1 MFDYTK
7 ETILNS
13 VTDKNVQAITGL
25 LRIFRVGEYKVDYK
39 STNIADGKVYKAKG
53 TEGTKATATITAV
66 AGNSGS
72 NGGKYRVTVN
82 MKNNSKFYA
91 DYATAVWKFQKPI
104 YAEFTVVGDNTDNT
118 AQLMATKIANAIKLA
133 LPENNKYVT
142 VTVKRDTTGKANV
155 VITASDATD
164 MFESVVIEKYTP
176 NSVLPSEG
184 EYAVSTAV
192 GTIAKT
198 DNKVPFATGDWLV
211 ENLRFPSYPNTR
223 YNSINGDET
232 PVPGQL
238 YTQYSFRY
246 VAERKNLSG
255 IGSVGQ
261 RLVSITNHVFYIPST
276 LEATFEAKL
285 KTAFGENVMAQE
297 KFIEI
302 IGNDSIAKGSTV
314 TLMANAYNIEGG
326 EVAPVDITWSLPDG
340 NDSGNLVLS
349 GDQLEVK
356 SSVTGSS
363 VKVKATAT
371 GFTEA
376 TKTITLTGK

>member
-72 NGGKYRVTVN
+72 NAGKYRVTVN

-104 YAEFTVVGDNTDNT
+104 YAEFTVVGDSTDNT
-118 AQLMATKIANAIKLA
+118 AALMATKIANAIKLA
-133 LPENNKYVT
+133 LPENNKYIT
-142 VTVKRDTTGKANV
+142 VTVDDDDV
-155 VITASDATD
+155 IITATDATD
-164 MFESVVIEKYTP
+164 MFESVVIEKYEP

-184 EYAVSTAV
+184 QYVASTVV

-198 DNKVPFATGDWLV
+198 DNKVPFATGDWLI

-223 YNSINGDET
+223 YNSINGDEK

-246 VAERKNLSG
+246 IAERKNLSG

-276 LEATFEAKL
+276 LEATLTFEAKL
-285 KTAFGENVMAQE
+285 KTAFGEDVMAKE
-297 KFIEI
+297 RIIEI

-314 TLMANAYNIEGG
+314 TLMANAYNEGG

-340 NDSGNLVLS
+340 NDSGNLVLT

-356 SSVTGSS
+356 SSATGSS

-376 TKTITLTGK
+376 TKTITLTGE

>member
-72 NGGKYRVTVN
+72 NAGKYRVTVN

-104 YAEFTVVGDNTDNT
+104 YAEFTVVGDSTDNT
-118 AQLMATKIANAIKLA
+118 AALMATKIANAIKLA
-133 LPENNKYVT
+133 LPENNKYIT
-142 VTVKRDTTGKANV
+142 VTVDDDDV
-155 VITASDATD
+155 IITATDATD
-164 MFESVVIEKYTP
+164 MFESVVIEKYEP

-184 EYAVSTAV
+184 QYVVSTVV

-198 DNKVPFATGDWLV
+198 DNKVPFATGDWLI

-223 YNSINGDET
+223 YNSINGDEK

-246 VAERKNLSG
+246 IAERKNLSG

-285 KTAFGENVMAQE
+285 KTAFGEDVMAKE
-297 KFIEI
+297 RIIEI

-314 TLMANAYNIEGG
+314 TLMANAYNVEGG

-340 NDSGNLVLS
+340 NDSGNLVLT

-356 SSVTGSS
+356 SSATGSS

-376 TKTITLTGK
+376 TKTITLTGE

>member
-53 TEGTKATATITAV
+53 TEGTKATATITAI

-104 YAEFTVVGDNTDNT
+104 YAEFTVVGDSTDNT
-118 AQLMATKIANAIKLA
+118 AALMATKIANAIKLA
-133 LPENNKYVT
+133 LPENNKYIT
-142 VTVKRDTTGKANV
+142 VTVDDDDV
-155 VITASDATD
+155 IITATDATD
-164 MFESVVIEKYTP
+164 MFESVVIEKYEP

-184 EYAVSTAV
+184 QYVVSTVV

-198 DNKVPFATGDWLV
+198 DNEVPFATGDWLI

-223 YNSINGDET
+223 YNSINGDEK

-246 VAERKNLSG
+246 IAERKNLSG

-285 KTAFGENVMAQE
+285 KTAFGEGVMAKE
-297 KFIEI
+297 KIIEI

-314 TLMANAYNIEGG
+314 TLMANAYNVEGG

-340 NDSGNLVLS
+340 NDSGNLVLT

-356 SSVTGSS
+356 SSATGSS

-376 TKTITLTGK
+376 TKTITLTGE

>member
-53 TEGTKATATITAV
+53 TEGTKATATIAAV

-72 NGGKYRVTVN
+72 NAGKYRVTAN

-91 DYATAVWKFQKPI
+91 DYATAVWKFQKPV
-104 YAEFTVVGDNTDNT
+104 YAEFTVVGDDTDNT

-133 LPENNKYVT
+133 LPENNKYVN
-142 VTVKRDTTGKANV
+142 VAVSGSNV
-155 VITASDATD
+155 VITASDASD
-164 MFESVVIEKYTP
+164 MFESVVIEKYEP

-184 EYAVSTAV
+184 QYVVSTAV
-192 GTIAKT
+192 GTITKT
-198 DNKVPFATGDWLV
+198 DNKVPFATGDWLI

-223 YNSINGDET
+223 YNSINGDEK

-246 VAERKNLSG
+246 IAERKNLSG

-326 EVAPVDITWSLPDG
+326 EVAPVDITWALVDEPTINGAG
-340 NDSGNLVLS
+340 NIVLS

-356 SSVTGSS
+356 SSATGNT

-376 TKTITLTGK
+376 TKTITLTGE

>member
-104 YAEFTVVGDNTDNT
+104 YAEFTVVGDSTDNT
-118 AQLMATKIANAIKLA
+118 AALMATKIANAIKLA
-133 LPENNKYVT
+133 LPENNKYIT
-142 VTVKRDTTGKANV
+142 VTVDDDDV
-155 VITASDATD
+155 IITATDATD
-164 MFESVVIEKYTP
+164 MFESVVIEKYEP

-184 EYAVSTAV
+184 QYVASTVV

-198 DNKVPFATGDWLV
+198 DNKVPFATGDWLI

-223 YNSINGDET
+223 YNSINGDEK

-246 VAERKNLSG
+246 IAERKNLSG

-285 KTAFGENVMAQE
+285 KTAFGEDVMAKE
-297 KFIEI
+297 KIIEI

-314 TLMANAYNIEGG
+314 TLMANAYNVEGG

-340 NDSGNLVLS
+340 NDSGNLVLT

-356 SSVTGSS
+356 SSATGNT

-376 TKTITLTGK
+376 TKTITLTGE

>member
-104 YAEFTVVGDNTDNT
+104 YAEFTVVGDSTDNT
-118 AQLMATKIANAIKLA
+118 AALMATKIANAIKLA
-133 LPENNKYVT
+133 LPENNKYIT
-142 VTVKRDTTGKANV
+142 VTVDDNAV
-155 VITASDATD
+155 IITATDATD
-164 MFESVVIEKYTP
+164 MFESVVIEKYEP

-184 EYAVSTAV
+184 QYVASTVV

-198 DNKVPFATGDWLV
+198 DNKVPFATGDWLI

-223 YNSINGDET
+223 YNSINGDEK

-246 VAERKNLSG
+246 IAERKNLSG

-285 KTAFGENVMAQE
+285 NTAFGKDVMAKE
-297 KFIEI
+297 KIIEI

-314 TLMANAYNIEGG
+314 TLMANAYNVEGG

-340 NDSGNLVLS
+340 NDKGNLVLT

-356 SSVTGSS
+356 SVATGSS

-376 TKTITLTGK
+376 TKTITLTGEQVSQ

>member
-7 ETILNS
+7 ETVLNS

-104 YAEFTVVGDNTDNT
+104 YAEFTVVGDITDNT

-142 VTVKRDTTGKANV
+142 VAANGANV

-192 GTIAKT
+192 GTIVTT

-261 RLVSITNHVFYIPST
+261 RLVSITNHVFYVLST
-276 LEATFEAKL
+276 LADAFEAKL
-285 KTAFGENVMAQE
+285 KTAFENV
-297 KFIEI
+297 KFIAANTVEVEI
-302 IGNDSIAKGSTV
+302 IGNDSIKADGNAV
-314 TLMANAYNIEGG
+314 TLIANTWVGG
-326 EVAPVDITWSLPDG
+326 AESSRPEVTWSSE
-340 NDSGNLVLS
+340 NTSGNITLV
-349 GDQLEVK
+349 GDQLTVK
-356 SSVTGSS
+356 PAATETSITVVATAKVGSET
-363 VKVKATAT
+363 ATAT
-371 GFTEA
+371 KIIEIV
-376 TKTITLTGK
+376 K

>member
-72 NGGKYRVTVN
+72 NAGKYRVTVN

-104 YAEFTVVGDNTDNT
+104 YAEFTVVGDSTDNT
-118 AQLMATKIANAIKLA
+118 AALMATKIANAIKLA
-133 LPENNKYVT
+133 LPENNKYIT
-142 VTVKRDTTGKANV
+142 VTVDDDDV
-155 VITASDATD
+155 IITATDATD
-164 MFESVVIEKYTP
+164 MFESVVIEKYKP

-184 EYAVSTAV
+184 QYVVSTVV

-198 DNKVPFATGDWLV
+198 DNEVPFATGDWLI

-223 YNSINGDET
+223 YNSINGDEK

-246 VAERKNLSG
+246 IAERKNLSG

-285 KTAFGENVMAQE
+285 KTAFGEDVMAKE
-297 KFIEI
+297 KIIEI

-314 TLMANAYNIEGG
+314 TLMANAYNVEGG

-340 NDSGNLVLS
+340 NDSGNLVLT

-356 SSVTGSS
+356 SSATGSS

>member
-39 STNIADGKVYKAKG
+39 STNIADGKVYKAKC
-53 TEGTKATATITAV
+53 TEDTKATATITAV

-72 NGGKYRVTVN
+72 NAGKYRVTVN

-104 YAEFTVVGDNTDNT
+104 YAEFTVVGDSTDNT
-118 AQLMATKIANAIKLA
+118 AALMATKIANAIKLA
-133 LPENNKYVT
+133 LPENNKYIT
-142 VTVKRDTTGKANV
+142 VTVDDDDV
-155 VITASDATD
+155 IITATDATD
-164 MFESVVIEKYTP
+164 MFESVVIEKYEP

-184 EYAVSTAV
+184 QYVVSTVV

-198 DNKVPFATGDWLV
+198 DNKVPFATGDWLI

-223 YNSINGDET
+223 YNSINGDER

-246 VAERKNLSG
+246 IAERKNLSG

-276 LEATFEAKL
+276 LEAIFEAKL
-285 KTAFGENVMAQE
+285 KTAFGENIMTQE

-340 NDSGNLVLS
+340 NDNGNLVLN

-356 SSVTGSS
+356 SSATGSS

-376 TKTITLTGK
+376 TKTITLTGEQVSQ

>member
-104 YAEFTVVGDNTDNT
+104 YAEFTVVGDSTDNT
-118 AQLMATKIANAIKLA
+118 AALMATKIANAIKLA
-133 LPENNKYVT
+133 LPENNKYIT
-142 VTVKRDTTGKANV
+142 VTVDDDDV
-155 VITASDATD
+155 IITATDATD
-164 MFESVVIEKYTP
+164 MFESVVIEKYEP

-184 EYAVSTAV
+184 QYVVSTVV

-198 DNKVPFATGDWLV
+198 DNKVPFATGDWLI

-223 YNSINGDET
+223 YNSINGDEK

-246 VAERKNLSG
+246 IAERKNLSG

-285 KTAFGENVMAQE
+285 KTAFGENVMAKE
-297 KFIEI
+297 RIIEI

-314 TLMANAYNIEGG
+314 TLMANAYNVEGG

-340 NDSGNLVLS
+340 NDSGNLVLT

-356 SSVTGSS
+356 SSATGSS

-376 TKTITLTGK
+376 TKTITLTGE

>member
-53 TEGTKATATITAV
+53 TEGTKATATITAI

-104 YAEFTVVGDNTDNT
+104 YAEFTVVGDSTDNM
-118 AQLMATKIANAIKLA
+118 AALMATKIANAIKLA
-133 LPENNKYVT
+133 LPENNKYIT
-142 VTVKRDTTGKANV
+142 VTVDNSKV
-155 VITASDATD
+155 IITATDATD
-164 MFESVVIEKYTP
+164 MFESVVIEKYEP

-184 EYAVSTAV
+184 QYVVSTAV

-198 DNKVPFATGDWLV
+198 DNKVPFATGDWLI

-223 YNSINGDET
+223 YNSINGDEK

-246 VAERKNLSG
+246 IAERKNLSG

-285 KTAFGENVMAQE
+285 KTAFGDDVMAKE
-297 KFIEI
+297 KIIEI

-314 TLMANAYNIEGG
+314 TLMANAYNVEGG
-326 EVAPVDITWSLPDG
+326 EVAPVDIIWSLPDG
-340 NDSGNLVLS
+340 NDGGNLILT
-349 GDQLEVK
+349 GDQLQVK
-356 SSVTGSS
+356 SSATRSS
-363 VKVKATAT
+363 VKVKAAAT
-371 GFTEA
+371 GFTDA
-376 TKTITLTGK
+376 TKIITLTEE

>member
-72 NGGKYRVTVN
+72 NAGKYRVTVN

-104 YAEFTVVGDNTDNT
+104 YAEFTVVGDSTDNT
-118 AQLMATKIANAIKLA
+118 AALMATKIANAIKLA
-133 LPENNKYVT
+133 LPENNKYIT
-142 VTVKRDTTGKANV
+142 VTVDDDDV
-155 VITASDATD
+155 IITATDATD
-164 MFESVVIEKYTP
+164 MFESVVIEKYEP

-184 EYAVSTAV
+184 QYVVSTVV

-198 DNKVPFATGDWLV
+198 DNKVPFATGDWLI

-223 YNSINGDET
+223 YNSINGDEK

-246 VAERKNLSG
+246 IAERKNLSG

-276 LEATFEAKL
+276 LEAIFEAKL

-297 KFIEI
+297 KLIEI

-326 EVAPVDITWSLPDG
+326 EVAPVDITWALVDEPTTNGAG
-340 NDSGNLVLS
+340 NIVLS

-356 SSVTGSS
+356 SSATGNT

-376 TKTITLTGK
+376 TKTITLTGE

>member
-39 STNIADGKVYKAKG
+39 STNIADGKVYKAS

-104 YAEFTVVGDNTDNT
+104 YAEFTVVGDSTDNT
-118 AQLMATKIANAIKLA
+118 AALMATKIANAIKLA
-133 LPENNKYVT
+133 LPENNKYIT
-142 VTVKRDTTGKANV
+142 VTVDDDDV
-155 VITASDATD
+155 IITATDVTD
-164 MFESVVIEKYTP
+164 MFESVVIEKYEP

-184 EYAVSTAV
+184 QYVVSTVV

-198 DNKVPFATGDWLV
+198 DNKVPFATGDWLI

-223 YNSINGDET
+223 YNSINGDEK

-246 VAERKNLSG
+246 IAERKNLSG

-285 KTAFGENVMAQE
+285 KTAFGEDVMAKE
-297 KFIEI
+297 KIIEI

-314 TLMANAYNIEGG
+314 TLMANAYNVEGG

-340 NDSGNLVLS
+340 NDSGNLVLT
-349 GDQLEVK
+349 GDQLKVK
-356 SSVTGSS
+356 SSATGSS

-376 TKTITLTGK
+376 TKTITLTGE

>member
-104 YAEFTVVGDNTDNT
+104 YAEFTVVGDSTDNT
-118 AQLMATKIANAIKLA
+118 AALMATKIANAIKLA
-133 LPENNKYVT
+133 LPENNKYIT
-142 VTVKRDTTGKANV
+142 VTVDDGGV
-155 VITASDATD
+155 IITATDATD
-164 MFESVVIEKYTP
+164 MFESVVIEKYEP

-184 EYAVSTAV
+184 QYVVSTVV

-198 DNKVPFATGDWLV
+198 DNKVPFATGDWLI

-223 YNSINGDET
+223 YNSINGDEK

-238 YTQYSFRY
+238 YTQYSFHY
-246 VAERKNLSG
+246 IAERKNLSG

-285 KTAFGENVMAQE
+285 KTAFGEDVME
-297 KFIEI
+297 KEKIIEI

-314 TLMANAYNIEGG
+314 TLMANAYNVEGE

-340 NDSGNLVLS
+340 NDSGNLVLT

-356 SSVTGSS
+356 SSATGSS

-376 TKTITLTGK
+376 TKTITLTGE

>member
-66 AGNSGS
+66 AGS
-72 NGGKYRVTVN
+72 NAGKYRVTVN

-104 YAEFTVVGDNTDNT
+104 YAEFTVVGDSTDNT
-118 AQLMATKIANAIKLA
+118 AALMATKIANAIKLA
-133 LPENNKYVT
+133 LPENNKYIT
-142 VTVKRDTTGKANV
+142 VTVDGNDV
-155 VITASDATD
+155 IITATDATD
-164 MFESVVIEKYTP
+164 MFESVVIEKYEP

-184 EYAVSTAV
+184 QYVVSTVV
-192 GTIAKT
+192 GTIVKT
-198 DNKVPFATGDWLV
+198 DNEVPFATGDWLI

-223 YNSINGDET
+223 YNSINGDEK

-246 VAERKNLSG
+246 IAERKNLSG

-285 KTAFGENVMAQE
+285 KTAFGEDVMAKE
-297 KFIEI
+297 KIIEI

-314 TLMANAYNIEGG
+314 TLMANAYNVEGG
-326 EVAPVDITWSLPDG
+326 EVAPVDIKWSLPDG
-340 NDSGNLVLS
+340 NDSGNLVLT

-356 SSVTGSS
+356 SSATGSS

-376 TKTITLTGK
+376 TKTITLTGE

>member
-39 STNIADGKVYKAKG
+39 STNIADGKVYKARG
-53 TEGTKATATITAV
+53 TEGTKATAKITAV

-72 NGGKYRVTVN
+72 NAGKYRVTVN

-104 YAEFTVVGDNTDNT
+104 YAEFTVVGDSTDNT
-118 AQLMATKIANAIKLA
+118 AALMATKIANAIKLA
-133 LPENNKYVT
+133 LPENNKYIT
-142 VTVKRDTTGKANV
+142 VTVDNDNV
-155 VITASDATD
+155 IIITATDATD
-164 MFESVVIEKYTP
+164 MFESVVIEKYEP

-184 EYAVSTAV
+184 QYVVSTVV

-198 DNKVPFATGDWLV
+198 DNEVPFATGDWLI

-223 YNSINGDET
+223 YNSINGDEK

-246 VAERKNLSG
+246 IAERKNLSG

-285 KTAFGENVMAQE
+285 KTAFGEDVMPKE
-297 KFIEI
+297 KIIEI

-314 TLMANAYNIEGG
+314 TLIANAYNAEG

-340 NDSGNLVLS
+340 NDSGNLVLT

-356 SSVTGSS
+356 SSATGSS

-376 TKTITLTGK
+376 TKTITLTGE

>member
-39 STNIADGKVYKAKG
+39 STNIADGKVYKAG

-118 AQLMATKIANAIKLA
+118 TQLMATKIANAIKLA

-142 VTVKRDTTGKANV
+142 VAVNGANV

-192 GTIAKT
+192 GTIATT

-246 VAERKNLSG
+246 IAERKNLSG

-285 KTAFGENVMAQE
+285 KTAFGEDVMAKE
-297 KFIEI
+297 KIIEI

-314 TLMANAYNIEGG
+314 TLMANAYNVEGG

-340 NDSGNLVLS
+340 NDSGNLVLT

-356 SSVTGSS
+356 SSATGSS

-376 TKTITLTGK
+376 TKTITLTGE

>member
-39 STNIADGKVYKAKG
+39 STNIADGKVYKAKVA
-53 TEGTKATATITAV
+53 EGTKATATITAV

-104 YAEFTVVGDNTDNT
+104 YAEFTVVGDSTDNT
-118 AQLMATKIANAIKLA
+118 AALMATKIANAIKLA
-133 LPENNKYVT
+133 LPENNKYIT
-142 VTVKRDTTGKANV
+142 VTVDDDDV
-155 VITASDATD
+155 IITATDVTD
-164 MFESVVIEKYTP
+164 MFESVVIEKYEP

-184 EYAVSTAV
+184 QYVVSTVV

-198 DNKVPFATGDWLV
+198 DNKVPFATGDWLI

-223 YNSINGDET
+223 YNSINGDEK

-246 VAERKNLSG
+246 IAERKNLSG

-297 KFIEI
+297 RFIEI

-326 EVAPVDITWSLPDG
+326 EVAPVDITWSLPNG
-340 NDSGNLVLS
+340 NDSGNLVLN

-356 SSVTGSS
+356 SSATGSS

-376 TKTITLTGK
+376 TKTITLTGE

>member
-72 NGGKYRVTVN
+72 NAGKYRVTVN

-104 YAEFTVVGDNTDNT
+104 YAEFTVVGDSTDNT
-118 AQLMATKIANAIKLA
+118 AALMATKIANAIKLA
-133 LPENNKYVT
+133 LPENNKYIT
-142 VTVKRDTTGKANV
+142 VTVDDDDV
-155 VITASDATD
+155 IITATDATD
-164 MFESVVIEKYTP
+164 MFESVVIEKYEP

-184 EYAVSTAV
+184 QYVVSTVV

-198 DNKVPFATGDWLV
+198 DNEVPFATGDWLI

-223 YNSINGDET
+223 YNSINGDEK

-246 VAERKNLSG
+246 IAERKNLSG

-285 KTAFGENVMAQE
+285 KTAFGEDVMAKE
-297 KFIEI
+297 KIIEI

-314 TLMANAYNIEGG
+314 TLMANAYNVEGG

-340 NDSGNLVLS
+340 NDSGNLVLT

-356 SSVTGSS
+356 SSATGSS

-376 TKTITLTGK
+376 TKTITLTGE

>member
-39 STNIADGKVYKAKG
+39 STNIADGKVYKAK

-104 YAEFTVVGDNTDNT
+104 YAEFTVVGDSTDNT
-118 AQLMATKIANAIKLA
+118 AALMATKIANAIKLA
-133 LPENNKYVT
+133 LPENNKYIT
-142 VTVKRDTTGKANV
+142 VTVDDNV
-155 VITASDATD
+155 VIITATDATD
-164 MFESVVIEKYTP
+164 MFESVVIEKYEP

-184 EYAVSTAV
+184 QYVISTVV

-198 DNKVPFATGDWLV
+198 DNKVPFATGDWLI

-246 VAERKNLSG
+246 IAERKNLSG

-326 EVAPVDITWSLPDG
+326 EVAPVDITWKLVDEPTTNGAG
-340 NDSGNLVLS
+340 NIVLS

-356 SSVTGSS
+356 SSATGNT

-376 TKTITLTGK
+376 TKTITLTGE

>member
-104 YAEFTVVGDNTDNT
+104 YAEFTVVGDSTDNT
-118 AQLMATKIANAIKLA
+118 AALMATKIANAIKLA
-133 LPENNKYVT
+133 LPENNKYIT
-142 VTVKRDTTGKANV
+142 VTVDDGDV
-155 VITASDATD
+155 IITATDATD
-164 MFESVVIEKYTP
+164 MFESVVIEKYEP

-184 EYAVSTAV
+184 QYVVSTVV

-198 DNKVPFATGDWLV
+198 DNEVPFATGDWLI

-223 YNSINGDET
+223 YNSINGDEK

-246 VAERKNLSG
+246 IAERKNLSG

-285 KTAFGENVMAQE
+285 KTAFGEGVMAKE
-297 KFIEI
+297 KIIEI

-314 TLMANAYNIEGG
+314 TLMANAYNVEGG

-340 NDSGNLVLS
+340 NDRGNLVLT

-356 SSVTGSS
+356 SSATGSS

-376 TKTITLTGK
+376 TKTITLTGE

>member
-66 AGNSGS
+66 AGKSGS

-104 YAEFTVVGDNTDNT
+104 YAEFTVVGDSTDDT
-118 AQLMATKIANAIKLA
+118 AALMATKIANAIKLA
-133 LPENNKYVT
+133 LPENNKYIT
-142 VTVKRDTTGKANV
+142 VTVDDDDV
-155 VITASDATD
+155 IITATDATD
-164 MFESVVIEKYTP
+164 MFESVVIEKYEP

-184 EYAVSTAV
+184 QYVVSTVV
-192 GTIAKT
+192 GTIVKT
-198 DNKVPFATGDWLV
+198 DNKVPFATGDWLI

-223 YNSINGDET
+223 YNSINGDEK

-246 VAERKNLSG
+246 IAERKNLSG

-276 LEATFEAKL
+276 LEATFEDKL
-285 KTAFGENVMAQE
+285 KTAFGEDVME
-297 KFIEI
+297 KEKIIEI

-314 TLMANAYNIEGG
+314 TLMANVYNAEGE

-340 NDSGNLVLS
+340 NDSGNLVLT

-356 SSVTGSS
+356 SSATGSS

-371 GFTEA
+371 GCTEA
-376 TKTITLTGK
+376 TKTITLTGE

>member
-39 STNIADGKVYKAKG
+39 STNIADGKVYKAQG
-53 TEGTKATATITAV
+53 TEGTKATAKIAAV

-72 NGGKYRVTVN
+72 NAGKYRVTVN

-104 YAEFTVVGDNTDNT
+104 YAEFTVVGDSTDNT
-118 AQLMATKIANAIKLA
+118 AALMATKIANAIKLA
-133 LPENNKYVT
+133 LPENNKYIT
-142 VTVKRDTTGKANV
+142 VTVDDDDV
-155 VITASDATD
+155 IITATDATD
-164 MFESVVIEKYTP
+164 MFESVVIEKYEP

-184 EYAVSTAV
+184 QYVVSTVV

-198 DNKVPFATGDWLV
+198 DNEVPFATGDWLI

-223 YNSINGDET
+223 YNSINGDEK

-246 VAERKNLSG
+246 IAERKNLSG

-285 KTAFGENVMAQE
+285 KTAFGEDVMAKE
-297 KFIEI
+297 KIIEI

-314 TLMANAYNIEGG
+314 TLMANAYNVEGG

-340 NDSGNLVLS
+340 NDSGNLVLT

-356 SSVTGSS
+356 SSATGSS

-376 TKTITLTGK
+376 TKTITLTGE

>member
-72 NGGKYRVTVN
+72 NAGKYRVTVN

-104 YAEFTVVGDNTDNT
+104 YAEFTVVGDSTDNT
-118 AQLMATKIANAIKLA
+118 AALMATKIANAIKLA

-142 VTVKRDTTGKANV
+142 VAVNDANV
-155 VITASDATD
+155 VITATDATD
-164 MFESVVIEKYTP
+164 MFESVVIEKYEP

-184 EYAVSTAV
+184 QYVVSTVV

-198 DNKVPFATGDWLV
+198 DNEVPFATGDWLI

-223 YNSINGDET
+223 YNSINGDEK

-246 VAERKNLSG
+246 IAERKNLSG

-285 KTAFGENVMAQE
+285 KTAFGEGVMAKE
-297 KFIEI
+297 KIIEI

-314 TLMANAYNIEGG
+314 TLMANAYNVEGG

-340 NDSGNLVLS
+340 NDSGNLVLT

-356 SSVTGSS
+356 SSATGSS

-376 TKTITLTGK
+376 TKTITLTGE

>member
-72 NGGKYRVTVN
+72 NRGKYRVTVN

-104 YAEFTVVGDNTDNT
+104 YAEFTVVGDSTDNT
-118 AQLMATKIANAIKLA
+118 AALMATKIANAIKLA
-133 LPENNKYVT
+133 LPENNKYIT
-142 VTVKRDTTGKANV
+142 VTVDDDDV
-155 VITASDATD
+155 IITATDATD
-164 MFESVVIEKYTP
+164 MFESVVIEKYEP

-184 EYAVSTAV
+184 QYVVSTVV

-198 DNKVPFATGDWLV
+198 DNKVPFATGDWLI

-223 YNSINGDET
+223 YNSINGDEK

-246 VAERKNLSG
+246 IAERKNLSG

-285 KTAFGENVMAQE
+285 KTAFGEDVMAKE
-297 KFIEI
+297 RIIEI

-314 TLMANAYNIEGG
+314 TLMANAYNVEGG

-340 NDSGNLVLS
+340 NDSGNLVLT

-356 SSVTGSS
+356 SSATGSS

-376 TKTITLTGK
+376 TKTITLTGE

>member
-39 STNIADGKVYKAKG
+39 STNIADGKVYKAK

-104 YAEFTVVGDNTDNT
+104 YAEFTVVGDSTDNT
-118 AQLMATKIANAIKLA
+118 AALMATKIANAIKLA
-133 LPENNKYVT
+133 LPENNKYIT
-142 VTVKRDTTGKANV
+142 VTVDDDDV
-155 VITASDATD
+155 IITATDATD
-164 MFESVVIEKYTP
+164 MFESVVIEKYEP

-184 EYAVSTAV
+184 QYVVSTVV

-198 DNKVPFATGDWLV
+198 DNEVPFATGDWLI

-223 YNSINGDET
+223 YNSINGDEK

-246 VAERKNLSG
+246 IAERKNLSG

-285 KTAFGENVMAQE
+285 KTAFGEDVMAKE
-297 KFIEI
+297 RIIEI

-314 TLMANAYNIEGG
+314 TLMANAYNVEGG
-326 EVAPVDITWSLPDG
+326 EVAPVDITWALVGEPTTNGAG
-340 NDSGNLVLS
+340 NIVLS

-356 SSVTGSS
+356 SAATGNT

-376 TKTITLTGK
+376 TKTITLTGE

>member
-39 STNIADGKVYKAKG
+39 STNIADGKVYKAG
-53 TEGTKATATITAV
+53 TEGAKATATITAV

-104 YAEFTVVGDNTDNT
+104 YAEFTVVGNSTDNT
-118 AQLMATKIANAIKLA
+118 AALMATKIANAIKLA
-133 LPENNKYVT
+133 LPENNKYIT
-142 VTVKRDTTGKANV
+142 VTVDDDDV
-155 VITASDATD
+155 IITATDATD
-164 MFESVVIEKYTP
+164 MFESVVIEKYEP

-184 EYAVSTAV
+184 QYVVSTAV

-198 DNKVPFATGDWLV
+198 DNKVPFATGDWLI

-223 YNSINGDET
+223 YNSINGDEK

-246 VAERKNLSG
+246 IAERKNLSG

-276 LEATFEAKL
+276 LEAIFEDKL

-326 EVAPVDITWSLPDG
+326 EVAPVDITWALVDEPTTNGAG
-340 NDSGNLVLS
+340 NIVLS

-356 SSVTGSS
+356 SSATGNT

>member
-1 MFDYTK
+1 
-7 ETILNS
+7 
-13 VTDKNVQAITGL
+13 
-25 LRIFRVGEYKVDYK
+25 
-39 STNIADGKVYKAKG
+39 
-53 TEGTKATATITAV
+53 
-66 AGNSGS
+66 
-72 NGGKYRVTVN
+72 

-104 YAEFTVVGDNTDNT
+104 YAEFTVVGDSTDNT
-118 AQLMATKIANAIKLA
+118 AALMATKIANAIKLA
-133 LPENNKYVT
+133 LPENNKYIT
-142 VTVKRDTTGKANV
+142 VTVDDDDV
-155 VITASDATD
+155 IITATDATD
-164 MFESVVIEKYTP
+164 MFESVVIEKYEP

-184 EYAVSTAV
+184 QYVVSTVV

-198 DNKVPFATGDWLV
+198 DNKVPFATGDWLI

-223 YNSINGDET
+223 YNSINGDEK

-246 VAERKNLSG
+246 IAERKNLSG

-326 EVAPVDITWSLPDG
+326 EVAPVDITWALVDEPTTNGAG
-340 NDSGNLVLS
+340 NIVLS

-356 SSVTGSS
+356 SSATGNT

-376 TKTITLTGK
+376 TKTITLTGE

>member
-72 NGGKYRVTVN
+72 NAGKYRVTVN

-104 YAEFTVVGDNTDNT
+104 YAEFTVVGDSTDNT
-118 AQLMATKIANAIKLA
+118 AALMATKIANAIKLA
-133 LPENNKYVT
+133 LPENNKYIT
-142 VTVKRDTTGKANV
+142 VTVDDDDV
-155 VITASDATD
+155 IITATDATD
-164 MFESVVIEKYTP
+164 MFESVVIEKYEP

-184 EYAVSTAV
+184 QYVVSTVV

-198 DNKVPFATGDWLV
+198 DNEVPFATGDWLI

-223 YNSINGDET
+223 YNSINGDEK

-246 VAERKNLSG
+246 IAERKNLSG

-285 KTAFGENVMAQE
+285 ETAFGEDVMTKE
-297 KFIEI
+297 KIIEI

-314 TLMANAYNIEGG
+314 TLMANAYNVEGG

-340 NDSGNLVLS
+340 NDSGNLVLT

-356 SSVTGSS
+356 SSATGSS

-376 TKTITLTGK
+376 TKTITLTGE

>member
-72 NGGKYRVTVN
+72 NAGKYRVTVN

-104 YAEFTVVGDNTDNT
+104 YAEFTVVGDSTDNT
-118 AQLMATKIANAIKLA
+118 AALMATKIANAIKLA
-133 LPENNKYVT
+133 LPENNKYIT
-142 VTVKRDTTGKANV
+142 VTVDGDDV
-155 VITASDATD
+155 IITATDATD
-164 MFESVVIEKYTP
+164 MFESVVIEKYKP

-184 EYAVSTAV
+184 QYVVSTVV

-198 DNKVPFATGDWLV
+198 DNEVPFATGDWLI

-223 YNSINGDET
+223 YNSINGDEK

-246 VAERKNLSG
+246 IAERKNLSG

-285 KTAFGENVMAQE
+285 ETAFGEDVMAKE
-297 KFIEI
+297 KIIEI

-314 TLMANAYNIEGG
+314 TLMANAYNVEGG

-340 NDSGNLVLS
+340 SDSGNLVLT

-356 SSVTGSS
+356 SSATGSS

>member
-39 STNIADGKVYKAKG
+39 STNIADGKVYKAK

-118 AQLMATKIANAIKLA
+118 TQLMATKIANAIKLA

-142 VTVKRDTTGKANV
+142 VAVNGANV

-192 GTIAKT
+192 GTIATT
-198 DNKVPFATGDWLV
+198 DNKVPFATGDWLI

-246 VAERKNLSG
+246 IAERKNLSG

-285 KTAFGENVMAQE
+285 KTAFGEDVMAKE
-297 KFIEI
+297 KIIEI

-314 TLMANAYNIEGG
+314 TLMANAYNVEGG

-340 NDSGNLVLS
+340 NDSGNLVLT

-356 SSVTGSS
+356 SSATGSS

-376 TKTITLTGK
+376 TKTITLTGE

>member
-39 STNIADGKVYKAKG
+39 STNIADGKVYKAQG
-53 TEGTKATATITAV
+53 TEGTKATAKITAV

-72 NGGKYRVTVN
+72 NAGKYRVTVN

-104 YAEFTVVGDNTDNT
+104 YAEFTVVGDSTDNT
-118 AQLMATKIANAIKLA
+118 AALMATKIANAIKLA
-133 LPENNKYVT
+133 LPENNKYIT
-142 VTVKRDTTGKANV
+142 VTVDDDNV
-155 VITASDATD
+155 IITATDATD
-164 MFESVVIEKYTP
+164 MFESVVIEKYEP

-184 EYAVSTAV
+184 QYVVSTVV

-198 DNKVPFATGDWLV
+198 DNEVPFATGDWLI

-223 YNSINGDET
+223 YNSINGDEK

-246 VAERKNLSG
+246 IAERKNLSG

-285 KTAFGENVMAQE
+285 KTAFGEDVMAKE
-297 KFIEI
+297 KIIEI

-314 TLMANAYNIEGG
+314 TLMANAYNVEGG
-326 EVAPVDITWSLPDG
+326 EVAPADITWSLPDG
-340 NDSGNLVLS
+340 NDSGNLVLT

-356 SSVTGSS
+356 SSATGSS

-376 TKTITLTGK
+376 TKTITLTGE

>member
-72 NGGKYRVTVN
+72 NAGKYRVTVN

-104 YAEFTVVGDNTDNT
+104 YAEFTVVGDSTDNT
-118 AQLMATKIANAIKLA
+118 AALMATKIANAIKLA
-133 LPENNKYVT
+133 LPENNKYIT
-142 VTVKRDTTGKANV
+142 VTVDDDDV
-155 VITASDATD
+155 IITATDATD
-164 MFESVVIEKYTP
+164 MFESVVIEKYEP

-184 EYAVSTAV
+184 QYVVSTVV

-198 DNKVPFATGDWLV
+198 DNKVPFATGDWLI

-223 YNSINGDET
+223 YNSINGDEK

-246 VAERKNLSG
+246 IAERKNLSG

-285 KTAFGENVMAQE
+285 KTAFGEDVMAKE
-297 KFIEI
+297 KIIEI

-314 TLMANAYNIEGG
+314 TLMANAYNVEGG

-340 NDSGNLVLS
+340 NDSGNLVLT

-356 SSVTGSS
+356 SSATGSS
-363 VKVKATAT
+363 VKVKATVT

-376 TKTITLTGK
+376 TKTITLTGE

>member
-72 NGGKYRVTVN
+72 NRGKYRVTVN

-104 YAEFTVVGDNTDNT
+104 YAEFTVVGDSTDNT
-118 AQLMATKIANAIKLA
+118 AALMATKIANAIKLA
-133 LPENNKYVT
+133 LPENNKYIT
-142 VTVKRDTTGKANV
+142 VTVDDDDV
-155 VITASDATD
+155 IITATDATD
-164 MFESVVIEKYTP
+164 MFESVVIEKYEP

-184 EYAVSTAV
+184 QYVASTVV

-198 DNKVPFATGDWLV
+198 DNKVPFATGDWLI

-223 YNSINGDET
+223 YNSINGDEK

-246 VAERKNLSG
+246 IAERKNLSG

-285 KTAFGENVMAQE
+285 KTAFGEDVMAKE
-297 KFIEI
+297 KIIEI

-314 TLMANAYNIEGG
+314 TLMANAYNVEGG

-340 NDSGNLVLS
+340 NDSGNLVLT

-356 SSVTGSS
+356 SSATGSS

-376 TKTITLTGK
+376 TKTITLTGE

>member
-39 STNIADGKVYKAKG
+39 STNIADGKVYKAG

-72 NGGKYRVTVN
+72 NAGKYRVTVN

-104 YAEFTVVGDNTDNT
+104 YAEFTVVGDSTDNT
-118 AQLMATKIANAIKLA
+118 AALMATKIANAIKLA
-133 LPENNKYVT
+133 LPENNKYIT
-142 VTVKRDTTGKANV
+142 VTVDDDDV
-155 VITASDATD
+155 IITATDATD
-164 MFESVVIEKYTP
+164 MFESVVIEKYEP

-184 EYAVSTAV
+184 QYVASTVV

-198 DNKVPFATGDWLV
+198 DNKVPFATGDWLI

-223 YNSINGDET
+223 YNSINGDEK

-246 VAERKNLSG
+246 IAERKNLSG

-285 KTAFGENVMAQE
+285 KTAFGEDVMAKE
-297 KFIEI
+297 KIIEI

-314 TLMANAYNIEGG
+314 TLMANAYNVEGG
-326 EVAPVDITWSLPDG
+326 EVAPVNITWSLPDG
-340 NDSGNLVLS
+340 NDSGNLVLT

-356 SSVTGSS
+356 SSATGSS

-376 TKTITLTGK
+376 TKTITLTGE

>member
-104 YAEFTVVGDNTDNT
+104 YAEFTVVGDSTDNT
-118 AQLMATKIANAIKLA
+118 AALMATKIANAIKLA
-133 LPENNKYVT
+133 LPENNKYIT
-142 VTVKRDTTGKANV
+142 VTVDDDDV
-155 VITASDATD
+155 IITATDATD
-164 MFESVVIEKYTP
+164 MFESVVIEKYEP

-184 EYAVSTAV
+184 QYVVSTVV

-198 DNKVPFATGDWLV
+198 DNEVPFATGDWLI

-223 YNSINGDET
+223 YNSINGDEK

-246 VAERKNLSG
+246 IAERKNLSG

-285 KTAFGENVMAQE
+285 KTAFGEDVMAKE
-297 KFIEI
+297 KIIEI

-314 TLMANAYNIEGG
+314 TLMANAYNVEGR

-340 NDSGNLVLS
+340 NDSGNLVLT

-356 SSVTGSS
+356 SSATGSS

-376 TKTITLTGK
+376 TKTITLTGE

>member
-104 YAEFTVVGDNTDNT
+104 YAEFTVVGDSTDNT
-118 AQLMATKIANAIKLA
+118 AALMATKIANAIKLA
-133 LPENNKYVT
+133 LPENNKYIT
-142 VTVKRDTTGKANV
+142 VTVDDDDV
-155 VITASDATD
+155 IITATDATD
-164 MFESVVIEKYTP
+164 MFESVVIEKYEP

-184 EYAVSTAV
+184 QYVVSTVV

-198 DNKVPFATGDWLV
+198 DNEVPFATGDWLI

-223 YNSINGDET
+223 YNSINGDEK

-246 VAERKNLSG
+246 IAERKNLSG

-285 KTAFGENVMAQE
+285 KTAFGEDVMAKE
-297 KFIEI
+297 KIIEI

-314 TLMANAYNIEGG
+314 TLMANAYNVEGG
-326 EVAPVDITWSLPDG
+326 EVAPVDVTWSLPDG
-340 NDSGNLVLS
+340 NDSGNLVLT

-356 SSVTGSS
+356 SSATGSS

-376 TKTITLTGK
+376 TKTITLTGE

>member
-39 STNIADGKVYKAKG
+39 STNIADGKVYKAG

-104 YAEFTVVGDNTDNT
+104 YAEFTVVGDSTDNT
-118 AQLMATKIANAIKLA
+118 AALMATKIANAIKLA
-133 LPENNKYVT
+133 LPENNKYIT
-142 VTVKRDTTGKANV
+142 VTVDDDV
-155 VITASDATD
+155 VTITATDATD
-164 MFESVVIEKYTP
+164 MFESVVIEKYEP

-184 EYAVSTAV
+184 QYVVSTVV

-198 DNKVPFATGDWLV
+198 DNKVPFATGDWLI

-223 YNSINGDET
+223 YNSINGDEK

-246 VAERKNLSG
+246 IAERKNLSG

-326 EVAPVDITWSLPDG
+326 EVAPVDITWALVDEPTTNGAG
-340 NDSGNLVLS
+340 NIVLS

-356 SSVTGSS
+356 SSATGNT

-371 GFTEA
+371 GFTGA
-376 TKTITLTGK
+376 TKTITLTGE